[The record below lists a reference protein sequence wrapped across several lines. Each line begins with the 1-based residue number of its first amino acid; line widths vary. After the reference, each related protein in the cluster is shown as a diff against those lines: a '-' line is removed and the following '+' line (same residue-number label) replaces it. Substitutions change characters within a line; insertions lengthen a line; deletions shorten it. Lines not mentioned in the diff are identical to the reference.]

1 MDKAKFWRDLRQQ
14 GLYGLLSLIAFLQI
28 FPLLW
33 VVNYSLSK
41 SGDLFG
47 PAFFKLPDPPQ
58 WQNYVRSW
66 VDGKI
71 PQYLWNSLIVVTA
84 SVIVATLCAFLLSY
98 ACMRMEWPG
107 RKWVYALVLVGMMV
121 PIHTTLLPNF
131 IWFKTLG
138 LINTHLGLIIPYI
151 AFNIP
156 FNTLIFSGIIVNL
169 PRSIE
174 EAAYIDG
181 AGLPT
186 ILTGIIAPMCKSA
199 FITVSIMTFFTC
211 WNEFIMANTYL
222 AKETLRTIPFSVIR
236 FDGEYRSDYAIQFA
250 CLVLVAIP
258 PLILYF
264 LGSKWIV
271 AGVTAGAVKD

>member
-1 MDKAKFWRDLRQQ
+1 MVERLFLKQIKETT
-14 GLYGLLSLIAFLQI
+14 LYAFLIFLAFLQI

-33 VVNYSLSK
+33 VTNYSLSK

-47 PAFFKLPDPPQ
+47 PIFFKIPDPPQ
-58 WQNYVRSW
+58 WNNYVRSW

-71 PQYLWNSLIVVTA
+71 PQYLWNSVIVV
-84 SVIVATLCAFLLSY
+84 SVSVVATTFFAFLISY
-98 ACMRMEWPG
+98 ACMRMEWTG
-107 RKWVYALVLVGMMV
+107 RKWIYGLVLAGMMV

-131 IWFKTLG
+131 IWFKKLG
-138 LINTHLGLIIPYI
+138 LIDTHLGLILPYI
-151 AFNIP
+151 AFNIS
-156 FNTLIFSGIIVNL
+156 FSTLIFSGIVVNI

-186 ILTGIIAPMCKSA
+186 ILTKVIAPMCTPG
-199 FITVSIMTFFTC
+199 FITVGIMTFFSC

-222 AKETLRTIPFSVIR
+222 AKEELRTIPFSVIR
-236 FDGEYRSDYAIQFA
+236 FEGQYRSDYAIQFA

>member
-1 MDKAKFWRDLRQQ
+1 MAERLLPKQMKETA
-14 GLYGLLSLIAFLQI
+14 LYAFLIFVAFLQI

-33 VVNYSLSK
+33 VINYSLSK

-47 PAFFKLPDPPQ
+47 PIFFKIPHPPQ
-58 WQNYVRSW
+58 WNNYMRSW
-66 VDGKI
+66 IDGKI
-71 PQYLWNSLIVVTA
+71 PQYLWNSVIVVSF
-84 SVIVATLCAFLLSY
+84 SVVATILFAFLISY

-107 RKWVYALVLVGMMV
+107 RKWIYGLVLAGMMV

-131 IWFKTLG
+131 IWFKKLG
-138 LINTHLGLIIPYI
+138 LIDTHLGLIIPYI
-151 AFNIP
+151 AFNIS
-156 FNTLIFSGIIVNL
+156 FSTLIFSGIIVNI

-186 ILTGIIAPMCKSA
+186 ILAKIIAPMCKPG
-199 FITVSIMTFFTC
+199 FITVGIMTFFSC

-222 AKETLRTIPFSVIR
+222 AKEDLRTIPFSVIR
-236 FDGEYRSDYAIQFA
+236 FEGQYRSDYAIQFA